1 MERITVY
8 PDTPHLRTL
17 ASAINALEKGEL
29 AIYPTDTVYG
39 IGCSIYKKK
48 AIEQLYLIK
57 GKSKFEHM
65 SMLCNSI
72 HQAADFV
79 HISNTA
85 YRILKRCF
93 PGPYTIILPAKN
105 CFSKLMLTRQKEV
118 GVRIPGLA
126 ISQLLVEEMGHPI
139 LNTSVIFGEYKA
151 GIELYS
157 EFNTQNKY
165 TNAASIMLDA
175 GPLKEAGEST
185 VFKINSMNEIEILR
199 EGKGDI
205 DILYR

>member
-17 ASAINALEKGEL
+17 TSAIDALERGEL
-29 AIYPTDTVYG
+29 VIYPTDTVYG
-39 IGCSIYKKK
+39 IGCSIYKKR
-48 AIEQLYLIK
+48 AIEQLYQIK

-65 SMLCNSI
+65 SILCGSI
-72 HQAADFV
+72 HQAAEFV
-79 HISNTA
+79 QISNTA

-118 GVRIPGLA
+118 GVRISGLA
-126 ISQLLVEEMGHPI
+126 ICQLMVEELGFPI
-139 LNTSVIFGEYKA
+139 LNTSVIYGKYETA
-151 GIELYS
+151 DEAYS
-157 EFNTQNKY
+157 EFDVSNEY
-165 TNAASIMLDA
+165 TNAAGIMLDA
-175 GPLKEAGEST
+175 GPLENAGVST
-185 VFKINSMNEIEILR
+185 VFQINAMNEIEILR
-199 EGKGDI
+199 EGKGEI